1 MFLFLPPNKSEF
13 CTAEMSSLIRS
24 CNGWTKADFSE
35 TRASGL
41 MSFLT
46 VWALPWSIC
55 SLASCG
61 GGGVGGCHC
70 QQVCQLSNCQDIQFT
85 WAWIFFLGN
94 ANTIEPFQ
102 QLFGAVFPRQSMAQ
116 RVLYSIEETLL
127 ETREETFCQEFQHSV
142 SVFIGFY
149 IWNSKRLL
157 KRHAVEAAVCLCGT
171 STSNLIN
178 KQLSKWCW

>member
-13 CTAEMSSLIRS
+13 CTAEMSSLIRR

-61 GGGVGGCHC
+61 GGGGGGGCHC

-102 QLFGAVFPRQSMAQ
+102 QLFGAVFPRQSWPSELFILSRKLCWRRGKKRSAKNSSTPC
-116 RVLYSIEETLL
+116 LSSSAFTSGTANAF
-127 ETREETFCQEFQHSV
+127 TR
-142 SVFIGFY
+142 
-149 IWNSKRLL
+149 
-157 KRHAVEAAVCLCGT
+157 GT
-171 STSNLIN
+171 
-178 KQLSKWCW
+178 Q